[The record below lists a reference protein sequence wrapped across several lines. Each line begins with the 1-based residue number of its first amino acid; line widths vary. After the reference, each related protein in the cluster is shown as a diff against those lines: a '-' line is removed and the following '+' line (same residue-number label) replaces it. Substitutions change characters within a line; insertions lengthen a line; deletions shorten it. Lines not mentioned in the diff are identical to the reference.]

1 MMGTSQRDNILQEGP
16 IYYLRN
22 MASLPKEYYAV
33 LLNRCLLFY
42 KSNNGVHADNKVEF
56 MVEMDKVTSIT
67 KIKKEYEND
76 MLIWFSSH
84 QNQSINFGFKIEDH
98 LEMEKWYKYLYVS
111 SNLEVPDN
119 LLPGEQKQF
128 NLQIERL
135 RKVPTSINID
145 TDQSYMEI
153 AEVQASLEK
162 APPRPPKNDE
172 YVPMATPR
180 QLATSAFPFPPSD
193 KSQTLRPD
201 LRKQKALIPPKSPF
215 VKKSWTLD
223 NRTTSLSFE
232 EKAPIRPPKSKHLFK
247 SHSTSEEKPPLGLIK
262 FPQCFNVEAKNREQ
276 SENILYDQSRRGNL
290 LIRKRDDDH
299 WNFAVSVMEV
309 NGKFR
314 HFKLRQH
321 KTGKFTV
328 HLDEAHPELT
338 SWDDV
343 ILLFKNRGKG
353 KYVPINFVEMNPYE
367 NNDNDYERQIEVGPG
382 SNQSSTKSR

>member
-1 MMGTSQRDNILQEGP
+1 MLGTSQRDNILQEGI
-16 IYYLRN
+16 IYYLPN

-33 LLNRCLLFY
+33 LLNRCLLLY
-42 KSNNGVHADNKVEF
+42 KSNNGVHANNKVEF

-76 MLIWFSSH
+76 MLIWFSSQ

-98 LEMEKWYKYLYVS
+98 LEMEKWYKYLYVTS
-111 SNLEVPDN
+111 KLELPDN
-119 LLPGEQKQF
+119 LLPGEERQL

-135 RKVPTSINID
+135 RKVPTSIYID

-153 AEVQASLEK
+153 AEVQASLERP
-162 APPRPPKNDE
+162 PPRPPKNDE
-172 YVPMATPR
+172 YVSMKTPR
-180 QLATSAFPFPPSD
+180 NSAPNIFNYPTSD
-193 KSQTLRPD
+193 KSPTSRPTPSP
-201 LRKQKALIPPKSPF
+201 RKPHIMQKSMTFDHNTKPNYQIDTPA
-215 VKKSWTLD
+215 
-223 NRTTSLSFE
+223 
-232 EKAPIRPPKSKHLFK
+232 RPPKSTLAK
-247 SHSTSEEKPPLGLIK
+247 SLSTTSKGKPLLGLTK
-262 FPQCFNVEAKNREQ
+262 LPECFNVEAKNRDQGE
-276 SENILYDQSRRGNL
+276 SILYDQSHRGNL

-299 WNFAVSVMEV
+299 WNFAVSVMEA

-321 KTGKFTV
+321 NTGKFTV
-328 HLDEAHPELT
+328 HLDEAHPPLN

-343 ILLFKNRGKG
+343 IMLFKSRGKG

-367 NNDNDYERQIEVGPG
+367 NNEDDYERQIEIGPG